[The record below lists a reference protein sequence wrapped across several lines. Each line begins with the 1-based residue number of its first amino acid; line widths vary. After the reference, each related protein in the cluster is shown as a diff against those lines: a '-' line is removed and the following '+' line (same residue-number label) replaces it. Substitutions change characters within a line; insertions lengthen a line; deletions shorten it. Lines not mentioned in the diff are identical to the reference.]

1 MMNCGEMRGICFCL
15 KRHYVTNINLA
26 PGQSPQKSS
35 CAANSKCQFT
45 QNYPAPNDPRN
56 KT

>member
-15 KRHYVTNINLA
+15 KPHYVTNINLA